1 MKRQTLQI
9 GSALLATTALSST
22 AIAGSVTAASST
34 AQQAAT
40 SLTALSLSAQV
51 FGGNTPEAQSL
62 GPAAWNIDLTNSLT
76 SKFTLEL
83 RSSNSDF
90 VTTGGAVGIY
100 SESGTTLQAATTF
113 TGCTVQ
119 TLTDR
124 ILVQDCLDISSNS
137 AAGIDV
143 LQISGIIFD
152 EANGLAT
159 VGSSIALSGS
169 VLGDGSAGTF
179 ETITSANVI
188 TSVNSLAAS
197 HRTGTAASILNTATP
212 AFSTLTGAAVTLNL
226 GAVTLSGGQGVLS
239 TDLSDPVGG
248 TVAAPTASFTNLV
261 SALELTVEHGVLT
274 DVATSTL
281 VLTPGAGAVSTNQT
295 FVPTTTAGN
304 TASFDVGVTG
314 SSPLGS
320 YDIVVNFD
328 GSDAISAW
336 PAGTL
341 TAAYSVGDAKN
352 LAAIGG
358 TSGSLAS
365 LSRGGMSAS
374 INTAQSSTGAGTTF
388 NSLVRIVNN
397 GTVSGQATIVVTND
411 STAAV
416 LGTYTSSTI
425 EPGATLQVDIPT
437 IEAGATIT
445 PDGGQYGLAV
455 SGAFTGYVQH
465 LMFNTATESLVDLSG
480 FRNAGAANN
489 P

>member
-22 AIAGSVTAASST
+22 AIAGSVTDASST
-34 AQQAAT
+34 AVQAA
-40 SLTALSLSAQV
+40 SNLTAISLSAQV
-51 FGGNTPEAQSL
+51 FGGLTPEAISL
-62 GPAAWNIDLTNSLT
+62 GPAAWNFDLTNSLT

-90 VTTGGAVGIY
+90 VTTGGAVGVY
-100 SESGTTLQAATTF
+100 SESGTTLQLATTF

-137 AAGIDV
+137 GAGIDV
-143 LQISGIIFD
+143 LQISGIVFD

-179 ETITSANVI
+179 ETITSANVV
-188 TSVNSLAAS
+188 TSTNSLSAS
-197 HRTGTAASILNTATP
+197 HRQGVAGSISNTATP
-212 AFSTLTGAAVTLNL
+212 AFSTLAASAVTLDL
-226 GAVTLSGGQGVLS
+226 GSVALSAGTGVVG
-239 TDLSDPVGG
+239 TDL
-248 TVAAPTASFTNLV
+248 ATALTGSFTNIV

-274 DVATSTL
+274 DVATTNL
-281 VLTPGAGAVSTNQT
+281 VLTPGAGAVSATQT

-304 TASFDVGVTG
+304 TASFDVDVSG

-328 GSDAISAW
+328 NSDAISAW

-341 TAAYSVGDAKN
+341 TASYSVGDAVN
-352 LAAIGG
+352 LSAIADSTGGLAA
-358 TSGSLAS
+358 
-365 LSRGGMSAS
+365 LSRAGMSAAV
-374 INTAQSSTGAGTTF
+374 NTAQSSTGAGTTF

-397 GTVSGQATIVVTND
+397 GTVSGTAVIVVTND
-411 STAAV
+411 ADGSI
-416 LGTYTSSTI
+416 LGTYTTATI

-437 IEAGATIT
+437 IEAGASIT

-455 SGAFTGYVQH
+455 SGAFTGYIQH

-480 FRNAGAANN
+480 FRLGTGTNN

>member
-22 AIAGSVTAASST
+22 AIAGSVTAASDT
-34 AQQAAT
+34 AQQAAS
-40 SLTALSLSAQV
+40 SLTPISLSAQV
-51 FGGNTPEAQSL
+51 FGGLTPEAISL
-62 GPAAWNIDLTNSLT
+62 GPATWNFDLTNSLT

-90 VTTGGAVGIY
+90 VTTGGTVEIY

-137 AAGIDV
+137 GAGIDV

-159 VGSSIALSGS
+159 VGTSIALSGA

-179 ETITSANVI
+179 ETITSANVV
-188 TSVNSLAAS
+188 TSVNSLSGS
-197 HRTGTAASILNTATP
+197 HRQGTAGTISNTSTP
-212 AFSTLTGAAVTLNL
+212 AFSTLAAGAVTLNL
-226 GAVTLSGGQGVLS
+226 GSVALSAGTSVRG
-239 TDLSDPVGG
+239 TDL
-248 TVAAPTASFTNLV
+248 ATAITGSVTNIV

-274 DVATSTL
+274 DVATSNL
-281 VLTPGAGAVSTNQT
+281 VLTPGAGAVSATQT

-304 TASFDVGVTG
+304 TASFDVDVSG

-328 GSDAISAW
+328 NSDAISAW

-341 TAAYSVGDAKN
+341 TVAYSVGDAVN
-352 LAAIGG
+352 RAAIANSTGG
-358 TSGSLAS
+358 LAS
-365 LSRGGMSAS
+365 LTRGGMSAA

-397 GTVSGQATIVVTND
+397 GTVAGTAVIVVTND
-411 STAAV
+411 ADGST
-416 LGTYTSSTI
+416 LGTYTTATI
-425 EPGATLQVDIPT
+425 EPGATLQVDIPE
-437 IEAGATIT
+437 IEAGASIT

-455 SGAFTGYVQH
+455 SGAFTGYIQH

-480 FRNAGAANN
+480 FRLGTGTNT

>member
-22 AIAGSVTAASST
+22 AIAGSVTDASST
-34 AQQAAT
+34 AVQAA
-40 SLTALSLSAQV
+40 SNLTAISLSAQV
-51 FGGNTPEAQSL
+51 FGGLTPEAISL
-62 GPAAWNIDLTNSLT
+62 GPAAWNFDLTNSLT

-90 VTTGGAVGIY
+90 VTTGGAVGVY
-100 SESGTTLQAATTF
+100 SESGTTLQLATTF

-137 AAGIDV
+137 GAGIDV
-143 LQISGIIFD
+143 LQISGIVFD

-179 ETITSANVI
+179 ETITSANVV
-188 TSVNSLAAS
+188 TSTNSLSAS
-197 HRTGTAASILNTATP
+197 HRQGVAGSISNTATP
-212 AFSTLTGAAVTLNL
+212 AFSTLAASAVTLDL
-226 GAVTLSGGQGVLS
+226 GSVALSAGTGVVG
-239 TDLSDPVGG
+239 TDL
-248 TVAAPTASFTNLV
+248 ATALTGSFTNIV

-274 DVATSTL
+274 DVATTNL
-281 VLTPGAGAVSTNQT
+281 VLTPGAGAVSATQT
-295 FVPTTTAGN
+295 FVPTTTAGS
-304 TASFDVGVTG
+304 TASFDVDVSG

-320 YDIVVNFD
+320 YDIVVNLD
-328 GSDAISAW
+328 NSDAISAW

-341 TAAYSVGDAKN
+341 TASYSVGDAVN
-352 LAAIGG
+352 LSAIADSTGGLAA
-358 TSGSLAS
+358 
-365 LSRGGMSAS
+365 LSRAGMSAAV
-374 INTAQSSTGAGTTF
+374 NTAQSSTGAGTTF

-397 GTVSGQATIVVTND
+397 GTVSGTAVIVVTND
-411 STAAV
+411 ADGSI
-416 LGTYTSSTI
+416 LGTYTTATI

-437 IEAGATIT
+437 IEAGASIT

-455 SGAFTGYVQH
+455 SGAFTGYIQH

-480 FRNAGAANN
+480 FRLGTGTNN

>member
-34 AQQAAT
+34 AQQAA
-40 SLTALSLSAQV
+40 SNLTAISLSAQV
-51 FGGNTPEAQSL
+51 FGGLTPEAISL
-62 GPAAWNIDLTNSLT
+62 GPAAWNFDLTNSLT

-90 VTTGGAVGIY
+90 VTTGGAVGVY
-100 SESGTTLQAATTF
+100 SESGTTLQLATTF

-124 ILVQDCLDISSNS
+124 ILVQDCLDISS
-137 AAGIDV
+137 AGGAGIDV

-159 VGSSIALSGS
+159 VGSSIALSGA

-179 ETITSANVI
+179 ETITSANVV
-188 TSVNSLAAS
+188 TSTNSLSAS
-197 HRTGTAASILNTATP
+197 HRQGLAGSISNTATP
-212 AFSTLTGAAVTLNL
+212 AFSTLAASAVTLNL
-226 GAVTLSGGQGVLS
+226 GSVALSAGTGVVG
-239 TDLSDPVGG
+239 TDL
-248 TVAAPTASFTNLV
+248 ATALTGSFTNIV

-274 DVATSTL
+274 DVATTNL
-281 VLTPGAGAVSTNQT
+281 VLTPGAGAVSATQT

-304 TASFDVGVTG
+304 TASFDVDVAG

-328 GSDAISAW
+328 NSDAISAW

-341 TAAYSVGDAKN
+341 TASYSVGDAVN
-352 LAAIGG
+352 LSAIADSTGGLAA
-358 TSGSLAS
+358 
-365 LSRGGMSAS
+365 LSRAGMSAAV
-374 INTAQSSTGAGTTF
+374 NTAQSSTGAGTTF

-397 GTVSGQATIVVTND
+397 GTVSGTAVIVVTND
-411 STAAV
+411 ADGSI
-416 LGTYTSSTI
+416 LGTYTTATI

-437 IEAGATIT
+437 IEAGASIT
-445 PDGGQYGLAV
+445 PDGGQYGLNV
-455 SGAFTGYVQH
+455 SGAFTGYIQH

-480 FRNAGAANN
+480 FRLGTGTNT